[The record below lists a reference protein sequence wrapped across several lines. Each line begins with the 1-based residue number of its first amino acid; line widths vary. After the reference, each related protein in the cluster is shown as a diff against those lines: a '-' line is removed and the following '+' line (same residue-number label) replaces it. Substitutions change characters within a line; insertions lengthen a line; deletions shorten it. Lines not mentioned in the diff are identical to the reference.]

1 MGILLDVLLCAVVV
15 ISLVI
20 GAKAGV
26 VRSLV
31 GFAGSLFA
39 LIASAVLS
47 GFLADVVCSL
57 SGREA
62 TAVEYNMIRVIA
74 SLVLYVGLQVLVF
87 LAGRALDMVFR
98 LPGLH
103 MVNAVCGAVCGA
115 LRGAVIAVLICA
127 VLSFSMP
134 SWQPANSQAPEET
147 LSQSRLYVLLYEEN
161 PVAQLFR
168 QA

>member
-47 GFLADVVCSL
+47 GFL
-57 SGREA
+57 
-62 TAVEYNMIRVIA
+62 
-74 SLVLYVGLQVLVF
+74 

-127 VLSFSMP
+127 VLSFSLP

>member
-1 MGILLDVLLCAVVV
+1 M
-15 ISLVI
+15 
-20 GAKAGV
+20 
-26 VRSLV
+26 
-31 GFAGSLFA
+31 
-39 LIASAVLS
+39 
-47 GFLADVVCSL
+47 
-57 SGREA
+57 
-62 TAVEYNMIRVIA
+62 EYNMIRIIA

-103 MVNAVCGAVCGA
+103 MVNTVCGAVCGA

-127 VLSFSMP
+127 VLSFSLP
-134 SWQPANSQAPEET
+134 SWQPESSAAPEET
-147 LSQSRLYVLLYEEN
+147 LSQSKLYVLLYVEN